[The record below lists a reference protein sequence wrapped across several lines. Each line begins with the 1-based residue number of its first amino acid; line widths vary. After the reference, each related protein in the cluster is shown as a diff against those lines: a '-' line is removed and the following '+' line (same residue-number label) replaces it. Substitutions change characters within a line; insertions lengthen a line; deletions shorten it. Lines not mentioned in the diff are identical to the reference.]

1 MNRSTVRTSSQDVDD
16 ILSQEGGPIHKS
28 GLLLCGQ
35 QGLLLTLATAAG
47 RAAVC
52 YRTHM
57 ADADAAGRSLCKAL
71 AEPRVSGLVALCFA
85 DGAPSAPC
93 QEGGSSSL
101 PLLDGEKPQ

>member
-1 MNRSTVRTSSQDVDD
+1 MLNQANPGRRRKRGARKEGLRKRG
-16 ILSQEGGPIHKS
+16 LSGAELIK
-28 GLLLCGQ
+28 
-35 QGLLLTLATAAG
+35 G
-47 RAAVC
+47 RP
-52 YRTHM
+52 
-57 ADADAAGRSLCKAL
+57 DAAGRSLCKAL